1 MPRASSCE
9 RAAEPAT
16 SVAQRTVEVCGYRH
30 CLRLRWWGK
39 GGIRPGRAVL
49 LGRKRRAR
57 AYGRRGT
64 TSRIYPPWPYQDNV
78 AEREGPNRPRRSI
91 R

>member
-1 MPRASSCE
+1 MPHASSCE

-39 GGIRPGRAVL
+39 GGISSRPGRLIGQKKESEGLWEERNDVEDISPVAV
-49 LGRKRRAR
+49 
-57 AYGRRGT
+57 
-64 TSRIYPPWPYQDNV
+64 SR
-78 AEREGPNRPRRSI
+78 
-91 R
+91 